1 MAFKINDERAP
12 LDQFLQGESVR
23 AYEFLGSHF
32 VNWDGRQGVVFRV
45 WAPNALSVSVVGDF
59 NDWNNDANFMYKI
72 SDGGVWEL
80 FIEGIPEFACYKYCV
95 ETPWHERRLK
105 TDPYAFHCQTR
116 PDNASRV
123 YEIDGYEWH
132 DEKWYD
138 YKRASA
144 QEYAC
149 QCLRGKRRFLA

>member
-32 VNWDGRQGVVFRV
+32 VNWDGRQGVVFEYGRRTHCPFR
-45 WAPNALSVSVVGDF
+45 WSVILTTGTMTQTLCTKSRTAASGSCLLREFPSLPAINIVSKPRG
-59 NDWNNDANFMYKI
+59 MREGSKPI
-72 SDGGVWEL
+72 LML
-80 FIEGIPEFACYKYCV
+80 FIA
-95 ETPWHERRLK
+95 RLVL
-105 TDPYAFHCQTR
+105 TTHPVFTR
-116 PDNASRV
+116 LTATSGMMKSGM
-123 YEIDGYEWH
+123 IT
-132 DEKWYD
+132 
-138 YKRASA
+138 KRASA

>member
-59 NDWNNDANFMYKI
+59 NDWNNVRSPFAF
-72 SDGGVWEL
+72 GG
-80 FIEGIPEFACYKYCV
+80 
-95 ETPWHERRLK
+95 ERKLYVQNLGRRCLGV
-105 TDPYAFHCQTR
+105 
-116 PDNASRV
+116 V
-123 YEIDGYEWH
+123 Y
-132 DEKWYD
+132 
-138 YKRASA
+138 
-144 QEYAC
+144 
-149 QCLRGKRRFLA
+149 

>member
-95 ETPWHERRLK
+95 ETPWHERKLK

-132 DEKWYD
+132 DEKWYE
-138 YKRASA
+138 YKKSIRTRV
-144 QEYAC
+144 
-149 QCLRGKRRFLA
+149 CLSMFTR

>member
-105 TDPYAFHCQTR
+105 PILMLFIARLVLTTHPVFTR
-116 PDNASRV
+116 LTATSGMMKSGMTTKKSIRTRV
-123 YEIDGYEWH
+123 
-132 DEKWYD
+132 
-138 YKRASA
+138 
-144 QEYAC
+144 
-149 QCLRGKRRFLA
+149 CLSMFTR

>member
-12 LDQFLQGESVR
+12 LDQFLQGESVH

-72 SDGGVWEL
+72 SDGCVWEL
-80 FIEGIPEFACYKYCV
+80 FIEGIPEFAFYKYCV
-95 ETPWHERRLK
+95 
-105 TDPYAFHCQTR
+105 
-116 PDNASRV
+116 
-123 YEIDGYEWH
+123 
-132 DEKWYD
+132 
-138 YKRASA
+138 
-144 QEYAC
+144 
-149 QCLRGKRRFLA
+149 

>member
-32 VNWDGRQGVVFRV
+32 VNWDGRQGVVFKYGHRTHCPFR
-45 WAPNALSVSVVGDF
+45 WSVILTTGTMTQTLCTKSRTAASGSCLLREFRSLPAINIVSKPRG
-59 NDWNNDANFMYKI
+59 MREGLKQI
-72 SDGGVWEL
+72 LML
-80 FIEGIPEFACYKYCV
+80 FIA
-95 ETPWHERRLK
+95 RLVLTTHPVFTK
-105 TDPYAFHCQTR
+105 LTAT
-116 PDNASRV
+116 SGMMKSGM
-123 YEIDGYEWH
+123 IT
-132 DEKWYD
+132 
-138 YKRASA
+138 KRASA

>member
-72 SDGGVWEL
+72 SDGGVWGL
-80 FIEGIPEFACYKYCV
+80 FI
-95 ETPWHERRLK
+95 
-105 TDPYAFHCQTR
+105 
-116 PDNASRV
+116 
-123 YEIDGYEWH
+123 
-132 DEKWYD
+132 
-138 YKRASA
+138 
-144 QEYAC
+144 
-149 QCLRGKRRFLA
+149 